1 MMMFEVMMMEATTI
15 CAMEMMTRLFTTM
28 LAVMRSMVL
37 SIDKTTIFA
46 KRLDKC
52 SHETGRIAIIHS
64 KSMKT
69 LIIRLLL
76 KAKVL
81 LRHMKIRPLAKC
93 SLSTYNV
100 RHLM

>member
-69 LIIRLLL
+69 L
-76 KAKVL
+76 